1 MERLMGTT
9 ALWCALQVTILLPS
23 AYEAAAPPV
32 S

>member
-1 MERLMGTT
+1 MEKLGTM

-23 AYEAAAPPV
+23 AYEAAALPV